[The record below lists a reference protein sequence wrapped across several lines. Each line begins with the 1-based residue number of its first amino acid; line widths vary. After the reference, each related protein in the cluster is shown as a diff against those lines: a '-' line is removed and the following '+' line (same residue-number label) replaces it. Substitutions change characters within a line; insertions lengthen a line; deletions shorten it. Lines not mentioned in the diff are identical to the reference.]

1 MEKIAIEWLEEI
13 IYYKED
19 FNLAEV
25 FKQAKVK
32 KREQIID
39 AYVNGIRLNLLLSD
53 CMSHEDI
60 VGYANK
66 YYNETFNK

>member
-32 KREQIID
+32 EREQIID
-39 AYVNGIRLNLLLSD
+39 AFDTAKYLSSSKNYNG
-53 CMSHEDI
+53 E
-60 VGYANK
+60 K
-66 YYNETFNK
+66 YYKKTFKQD